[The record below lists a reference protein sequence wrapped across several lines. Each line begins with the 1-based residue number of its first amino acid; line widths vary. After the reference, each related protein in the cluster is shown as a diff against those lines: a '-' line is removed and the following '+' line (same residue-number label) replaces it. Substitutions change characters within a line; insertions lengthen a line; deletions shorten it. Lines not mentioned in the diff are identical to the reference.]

1 MRGVGSEAVRFGAA
15 RALAPLVAA
24 LVAFV
29 APGPARAQD
38 SPGAAPLV
46 VVVDAG
52 HGGADDGARGPAGA
66 FEKDVVL
73 EISRRVGRAL
83 EEGGA
88 RAVFTREGDA
98 FVSLAERTE
107 IANRAHADLFLSIH
121 ANSASDAAACGSETY
136 FLSPEAS
143 DDEALRTA
151 LAENAV
157 FRQAGAADDSV
168 DVVGGILGD
177 LIRTEHM
184 QGASR
189 AAAAIQRKLAALD
202 AESRGVKQA
211 PFAVLSGVNMPAV
224 LVEVGFLTNAAEEK
238 RLRSADGQRALARAL
253 ADAVL
258 SLSATRAAASR
269 EEVR

>member
-1 MRGVGSEAVRFGAA
+1 VRAFASLVIACFLSGGS
-15 RALAPLVAA
+15 RAQD
-24 LVAFV
+24 
-29 APGPARAQD
+29 APGP
-38 SPGAAPLV
+38 APLV

-52 HGGADDGARGPAGA
+52 HGGVDDGARGPAGSL
-66 FEKDVVL
+66 EKDLVL
-73 EISRRVGRAL
+73 EIARRVGRAL
-83 EEGGA
+83 EAGGA
-88 RAVFTREGDA
+88 RAVFTRESDA

-107 IANRAHADLFLSIH
+107 IANRARGDLFLSIH
-121 ANSASDAAACGSETY
+121 ANSAPDRAASGSETY
-136 FLSPEAS
+136 FLSPDAS
-143 DDEALRTA
+143 DEEALRTA

-184 QGASR
+184 QGSSR
-189 AAAAIQRKLAALD
+189 AAAAIQHRLAAL
-202 AESRGVKQA
+202 EVPSRGVKQA

-238 RLRSADGQRALARAL
+238 RLRAAPAQQALARAL

-258 SLSATRAAASR
+258 SLSATRAAASP